1 MNQKV
6 QGGQIVISKGFLIHE
21 KRGTVKAGLTQTMQA
36 YTTK

>member
-6 QGGQIVISKGFLIHE
+6 QGGQIVIPKGFLIHE
-21 KRGTVKAGLTQTMQA
+21 KRGTVKAGLTQSMQA